1 MKVAVKDANIF
12 IDLEAMGLL
21 DLWFQ
26 LGHET
31 LTSDYV
37 VIELEDGGHST
48 ALACIKAGLVRVAVI
63 GADEWAD
70 FEALRLDCEP
80 KGMSVEDVSVLFLA
94 RREDAMLLSGDRI
107 LRRDAQ
113 ARSVEVHGTIW
124 ILEQMVERGLL
135 GHGLAADRL
144 EALIQATGE
153 QRRFLPVAECE
164 ARILKWRKTGR

>member
-31 LTSDYV
+31 LTSGYV
-37 VIELEDGGHST
+37 VIELEDGGHQN
-48 ALACIKAGLVRVAVI
+48 ALACINAGLVQVAVI
-63 GADEWAD
+63 EGAEWEG
-70 FEALRLDCEP
+70 FEKLRSECEP

-107 LRRDAQ
+107 LRRDAE

-124 ILEQMVERGLL
+124 ILEQMVDFGLL
-135 GHGLAADRL
+135 APRLAADRL

-153 QRRFLPVAECE
+153 QRRFLPVVECE
-164 ARILKWRKTGR
+164 ARILKWRKTGH